1 MTEEQVKALKA
12 KLKTE
17 ANDKFPDDQEKQ
29 DAYIFGTLRKLG
41 WKPKREQT

>member
-1 MTEEQVKALKA
+1 MTEEQAKALKA
-12 KLKTE
+12 KLKNE
-17 ANDKFPDDQEKQ
+17 AAEKFPDDQEKQ